1 MGSKGMG
8 AWSGES
14 VRSRGHCLLGALK
27 EGVVFGLL
35 GAEAY
40 GGDQLD
46 FPTAGG
52 AIQKKQVCTCGF
64 AVVEIGGPV
73 TVRVG
78 FGASQRVVGA
88 EDQAEVLGAD
98 QVFGDPMVREPELL
112 ARIVHVAS

>member
-1 MGSKGMG
+1 VQV
-8 AWSGES
+8 ECFL
-14 VRSRGHCLLGALK
+14 RALR

-40 GGDQLD
+40 GGAQLD

-52 AIQKKQVCTCGF
+52 AIQKKQVRAGGF
-64 AVVEIGGPV
+64 AVVDLRLSIGPV
-73 TVRVG
+73 TVCEAVG

-88 EDQAEVLGAD
+88 EDKAEVLGAD

-112 ARIVHVAS
+112 ARIMHVSS